1 MLRFSI
7 LTDRLSDRLPPDL
20 FKKRPELKNRFAR
33 SWKRR
38 CSRPAS
44 SGVPNEW
51 KDVVLERNALDQM
64 FTGKQVFEEVKVVRI
79 AIAKSLASII
89 RSPHSFSDSQSPSSL
104 VTRFRQGIGWVRF
117 VTIRL
122 SCGREA
128 FNGLRYLF
136 SSTKKIFH
144 PLNNRAGLIHEVFYQ
159 SLEILAAGGIHV
171 QIGLFGFG

>member
-89 RSPHSFSDSQSPSSL
+89 RSPHSFSDSPESILTSHQ
-104 VTRFRQGIGWVRF
+104 VQARD
-117 VTIRL
+117 RL
-122 SCGREA
+122 GQICYDST
-128 FNGLRYLF
+128 FLR
-136 SSTKKIFH
+136 
-144 PLNNRAGLIHEVFYQ
+144 P
-159 SLEILAAGGIHV
+159 
-171 QIGLFGFG
+171 